1 MGAVTRRAV
10 LSGLASSAA
19 LVAACSPCPPPGVVM
34 RDGSLRSTHW
44 PEKEVR
50 WRLALPD
57 RAGAPPPTVVVLH
70 GRDGTSDSAFD
81 DQYLQDHVVRTGLA
95 VASVDG
101 GNHWWHPRRSGIDT
115 SAMVRDDFLPL
126 VQRVTGY
133 AGRLALLGWSM
144 GGYGSLL
151 LASELG
157 PARVGAVV
165 AESAALWTSLPAEPP
180 EAFDDEADFER
191 HDVFRRTR
199 ALADI
204 PVRLD
209 CGDRDYFVEANRAF
223 ARALPSAVLTVDPG
237 EHNWDYWRSHAGPQ
251 MDWIAGRLAERQ

>member
-10 LSGLASSAA
+10 LSGVLGGAA
-19 LVAACSPCPPPGVVM
+19 LLACGPTPGVVM
-34 RDGSLRSTHW
+34 REGALRSSHW
-44 PEKEVR
+44 TGQEVR
-50 WRLALPD
+50 WRLAIPE
-57 RAGAPPPTVVVLH
+57 RGEAPPATVVVLH
-70 GRDGTSDSAFD
+70 GRYGTSASAFD
-81 DQYLQDHVVRTGLA
+81 DKHLQDHVARTGLA
-95 VASVDG
+95 VASIDG

-115 SAMVRDDFLPL
+115 QAMVREDYLPL
-126 VQRVTGY
+126 VQRATGY
-133 AGRLALLGWSM
+133 AGPLALLGWSM

-165 AESAALWTSLPAEPP
+165 AESAALWTSRPVEPP
-180 EAFDDEADFER
+180 DAFDDQADFER

-199 ALADI
+199 ALADV

-209 CGDRDYFVEANRAF
+209 CGDRDHFVEANRTF
-223 ARALPSAVLTVDPG
+223 ARALPSAELTVDHG

-251 MDWIAGRLAERQ
+251 MDWIASRLAERQ